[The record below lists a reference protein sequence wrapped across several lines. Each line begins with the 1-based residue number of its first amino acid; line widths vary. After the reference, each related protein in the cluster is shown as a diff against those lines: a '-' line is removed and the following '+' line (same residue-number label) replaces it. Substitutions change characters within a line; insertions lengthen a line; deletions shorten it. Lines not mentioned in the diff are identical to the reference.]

1 MATYSPFKLLPYFAP
16 SPVPLPSYEEIV
28 AAPSTMMGTQN
39 SSRHIVKVGEHFI
52 VKYGTK
58 INFAEG
64 ENMLIIRQY
73 TNIPV
78 PTLYAM
84 YKHEPSGTN
93 VIVME
98 YVPGEVLGDCYNSLS
113 PEDRFSI
120 GAQLRQHLRK
130 LQNIPSAGFY
140 GRAGAR
146 PYPAHDALFV
156 KKVGPFNSA
165 NDFLEAYFRAQFL
178 EVMNDPE
185 FKSLKRAFVNSSKG
199 HSAPVFTHG
208 DLHHRNIILRRDKSL
223 CIIDWELA
231 SYCPK
236 YFELIMPGFYETVT
250 AGLSENEEEPF
261 LPYADLA
268 GWIGGARDEFGYF

>member
-1 MATYSPFKLLPYFAP
+1 
-16 SPVPLPSYEEIV
+16 
-28 AAPSTMMGTQN
+28 MMGTQN
-39 SSRHIVKVGEHFI
+39 PSRHTVKVGEHFI

-64 ENMLIIRQY
+64 VNMLIIRQY

-84 YKHEPSGTN
+84 YKHEPSGSN

-98 YVPGEVLGDCYNSLS
+98 YIPGEVLGSCYNSLS

-120 GAQLRQHLRK
+120 GAQLRQHLGE
-130 LQNIPSAGFY
+130 LQNIPSSGYY

-146 PYPAHDALFV
+146 PYQAHDALFV
-156 KKVGPFNSA
+156 KKVGPFDSA

-178 EVMNDPE
+178 ELIKMNDPE
-185 FKSLKRAFVNSSKG
+185 FNEFKRAFLDSSKG
-199 HSAPVFTHG
+199 YDAPVFTHG
-208 DLHHRNIILRRDKSL
+208 DLHHRNILLRRDKSL

-236 YFELIMPGFYETVT
+236 YFDFMKAGLYETVT
-250 AGLSENEEEPF
+250 AGLSENEEESF

-268 GWIGGARDEFGYF
+268 EEMAVARDNFGYF